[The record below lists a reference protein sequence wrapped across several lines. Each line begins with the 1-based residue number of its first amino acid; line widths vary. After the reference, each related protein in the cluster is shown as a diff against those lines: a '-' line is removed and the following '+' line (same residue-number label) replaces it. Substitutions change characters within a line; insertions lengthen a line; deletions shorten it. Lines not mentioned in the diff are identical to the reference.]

1 MKALLEK
8 IPADLILLEPQHLNE
23 VYAGKIENE
32 NTNPGREKVS
42 SENASVLHY
51 DRECLQ
57 LNGNNLI
64 LDIPMPV

>member
-23 VYAGKIENE
+23 VYTGKIENE

-42 SENASVLHY
+42 SVKHKKI
-51 DRECLQ
+51 Q
-57 LNGNNLI
+57 LSCIMTGSACN
-64 LDIPMPV
+64 